1 MKKQMKTGGIGF
13 YILILAIIFVAVYV
27 SGVFNQSSNSNY
39 NIASFREDWTAGN
52 VDSVE
57 ILPNEE
63 VPTGEIHILKSD
75 GSSVNFYVSDVKE
88 IEELVL
94 SDPALAKRCKVNNIQ
109 KPSWVITTLLPYGL
123 SLIHI

>member
-63 VPTGEIHILKSD
+63 VPTGEI
-75 GSSVNFYVSDVKE
+75 
-88 IEELVL
+88 
-94 SDPALAKRCKVNNIQ
+94 
-109 KPSWVITTLLPYGL
+109 L

>member
-1 MKKQMKTGGIGF
+1 M
-13 YILILAIIFVAVYV
+13 
-27 SGVFNQSSNSNY
+27 
-39 NIASFREDWTAGN
+39 
-52 VDSVE
+52 
-57 ILPNEE
+57 
-63 VPTGEIHILKSD
+63 KSD

-123 SLIHI
+123 GIIAIFFLFSFLSAQSAGAGGIHHGPLACHLIVSHHIAVHSGLTQMNMQSVSVMLQA